1 MKYKV
6 LRTSDSPKKRKLKGC
21 STWGYQ
27 IVDTKKEAEKLAKEW
42 KQLGYYIEIKE
53 VQNERYTRTH

>member
-6 LRTSDSPKKRKLKGC
+6 LRTSDSPKKRELKGC
-21 STWGYQ
+21 STWGYR
-27 IVDTKKEAEKLAKEW
+27 IVDTKEEAEELAEEW

-53 VQNERYTRTH
+53 VLK

>member
-6 LRTSDSPKKRKLKGC
+6 LRTSDSPKKRELNGC
-21 STWGYQ
+21 STWGYK
-27 IVDTKKEAEKLAKEW
+27 IVDTKEEAEKLAKKW

-53 VQNERYTRTH
+53 VLG